1 MLKTVMVHQQKQYKC
16 YNHNLSSLFQYLCI
30 TLVIKKLYEFEI
42 STLDDFLILFINLNT
57 NFLLKGGKFKT
68 SQIRNSQ
75 EGLKYEGTFNTLLKT
90 TLTLPIVLLRYLV
103 HIGQQY
109 KLEQYVLKR
118 VILTPVVQCLKL
130 HIIIFPLA

>member
-1 MLKTVMVHQQKQYKC
+1 MLKTVVVHQEKQYKF

-42 STLDDFLILFINLNT
+42 NTFHDILILFIKLNT
-57 NFLLKGGKFKT
+57 NFFLKGGKFKA

-75 EGLKYEGTFNTLLKT
+75 EGLKNEGTFIKTLNTLLKAAF
-90 TLTLPIVLLRYLV
+90 TLPIVLLRHLV

-109 KLEQYVLKR
+109 KLEQCVLKR
-118 VILTPVVQCLKL
+118 VILTPVV
-130 HIIIFPLA
+130 P